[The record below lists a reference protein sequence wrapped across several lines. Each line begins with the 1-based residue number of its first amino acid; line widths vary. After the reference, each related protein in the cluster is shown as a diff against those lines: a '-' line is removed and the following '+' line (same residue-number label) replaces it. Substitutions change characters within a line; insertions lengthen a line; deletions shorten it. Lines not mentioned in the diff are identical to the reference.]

1 MSLILYQRDGC
12 HLCDLALDVLAVA
25 RTPEFDTVF
34 VDDDEALEA
43 RYGLRVP
50 VLCDDDSGAELDW
63 PFDAGRVRAFC
74 GGA

>member
-1 MSLILYQRDGC
+1 MSDSPAAAPDQFI
-12 HLCDLALDVLAVA
+12 HV
-25 RTPEFDTVF
+25 

-63 PFDAGRVRAFC
+63 PFDAGRVRGFC
-74 GGA
+74 AGA